1 MPMGFP
7 FKYQDEMYTCG
18 VACLQML
25 SECFQLRISANEIK
39 KLCNLRERGISLY
52 ELGHVARQLGL
63 RSKNIMP
70 LMGINSFQQV
80 SNIKRIIR
88 LRLLS
93 E

>member
-25 SECFQLRISANEIK
+25 SECFQLRISSQDGTNPMNSRVSF
-39 KLCNLRERGISLY
+39 LCWKENAHRRK
-52 ELGHVARQLGL
+52 
-63 RSKNIMP
+63 SKMP
-70 LMGINSFQQV
+70 
-80 SNIKRIIR
+80 
-88 LRLLS
+88 